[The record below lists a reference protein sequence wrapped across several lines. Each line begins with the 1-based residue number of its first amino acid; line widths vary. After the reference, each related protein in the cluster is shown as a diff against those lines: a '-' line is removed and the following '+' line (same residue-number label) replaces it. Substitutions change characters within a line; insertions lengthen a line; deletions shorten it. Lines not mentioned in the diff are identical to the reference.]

1 MKNPTEAQRISEREL
16 VVKRTINGPA
26 RLVFEAWTK
35 SDIFRR
41 WWVPEDFPVEL
52 VACEIDARVGG
63 KYRLVFAAQGSQA
76 EFFGRYLEVT
86 PGSRLVWTNEEAGGD
101 GAVTTVTFVEQG
113 GRTLVTVHDLYPSK
127 AALDE
132 AIASG
137 STGAM
142 PQQLEQLDALLATR
156 G

>member
-16 VVKRTINGPA
+16 VVQRTINGPA

-35 SDIFRR
+35 ADLFKR
-41 WWVPEDFPVEL
+41 WWVPKSFPVQL
-52 VACEIDARVGG
+52 MACEIDARVGG
-63 KYRLVFAAQGSQA
+63 RYRLVFAAQGSQA

-86 PGSRLVWTNEEAGGD
+86 PSSRLAWTNEEAGAD

-113 GRTLVTVHDLYPSK
+113 GQTHVTVHDLYPSK

-132 AIASG
+132 AMASG

-142 PQQLEQLDALLATR
+142 PQQLEQLDALLATP

>member
-16 VVKRTINGPA
+16 VVQRTINGPA

-35 SDIFRR
+35 ADLFKR
-41 WWVPEDFPVEL
+41 WWVPKSFPVQL
-52 VACEIDARVGG
+52 MACEIDARVGG
-63 KYRLVFAAQGSQA
+63 RYRLVFAAQGSQA

-86 PGSRLVWTNEEAGGD
+86 PSSRLAWTNEEAGAD
-101 GAVTTVTFVEQG
+101 GAVTTVTFVERG
-113 GRTLVTVHDLYPSK
+113 GLTHVTVHDLYPSK

-132 AIASG
+132 AMASG

-142 PQQLEQLDALLATR
+142 PQQLEQLDALLATP

>member
-1 MKNPTEAQRISEREL
+1 MKR
-16 VVKRTINGPA
+16 G
-26 RLVFEAWTK
+26 
-35 SDIFRR
+35 
-41 WWVPEDFPVEL
+41 
-52 VACEIDARVGG
+52 
-63 KYRLVFAAQGSQA
+63 
-76 EFFGRYLEVT
+76 
-86 PGSRLVWTNEEAGGD
+86 GGD

-113 GRTLVTVHDLYPSK
+113 GRTHVTVHDLYPSK

-142 PQQLEQLDALLATR
+142 PQQLEQLDALLATF